1 MKVVYSE
8 EEFEDMDEE
17 SLLKLKAKRTDIVAA
32 RRAQVRY
39 VLYDYKGIVYIYI
52 WLQGY
57 MITHTNISS
66 EFMLSFLSLQLHD
79 YNKGI
84 YGIYIWGKVA

>member
-39 VLYDYKGIVYIYI
+39 VLYDYKGIVYIY
-52 WLQGY
+52 L
-57 MITHTNISS
+57 ITRVY
-66 EFMLSFLSLQLHD
+66 D
-79 YNKGI
+79 YTHK
-84 YGIYIWGKVA
+84 YF